1 MITEDTQPPQ
11 LGQERDPGG
20 TPAGGTDEP
29 PKLTKEEPVPELLEA
44 EVREA
49 RVCTLA
55 LWGLEALGKQG
66 DLVLGLAG
74 GWILG

>member
-1 MITEDTQPPQ
+1 MFGIT
-11 LGQERDPGG
+11 DPAG

-55 LWGLEALGKQG
+55 LWGLETLGKQG
-66 DLVLGLAG
+66 DFMLGLAG

>member
-1 MITEDTQPPQ
+1 MLGIT
-11 LGQERDPGG
+11 DPGG

-55 LWGLEALGKQG
+55 LWGWRLWGSRETSF
-66 DLVLGLAG
+66 
-74 GWILG
+74 